1 MTEEESNNL
10 SILQKKFEIN
20 WEETEWL
27 EKNFNNHLAD
37 YLKEVDQSVVEDED
51 EDSIVDQNKSISVSE
66 DDDEIKEEP

>member
-51 EDSIVDQNKSISVSE
+51 EDSIVD
-66 DDDEIKEEP
+66 